1 MYFVIYR
8 DEKKEWWW
16 KRCDPNNRT
25 IANSDKGYRTA
36 RGARMS
42 ARRWEQEAD
51 AKRRE
56 DEASGVSEIIQKARQ
71 TVMEDYEQDH

>member
-16 KRCDPNNRT
+16 KLCDSNNRT
-25 IANSDKGYRTA
+25 IANSDKGYRTD

-51 AKRRE
+51 AKRRR
-56 DEASGVSEIIQKARQ
+56 DDASRVSEIIQKVRQ
-71 TVMEDYEQDH
+71 TVMED